1 MFDYATTA
9 HNNKKQ
15 QQIKLQQKIRS
26 TLNDCS
32 SASCCR
38 RFCQRNELNL
48 SYGYIQNV
56 CLYIKM
62 TRMLHDIQVCSRID
76 VSKRKH

>member
-48 SYGYIQNV
+48 SYG
-56 CLYIKM
+56 LYSKCVSLYKDDAYV
-62 TRMLHDIQVCSRID
+62 TRYSSVFKNRC
-76 VSKRKH
+76 